1 MPPVP
6 KVGYGRTVTRT
17 TTDAGQLAY
26 AEDVFYNGAAVATV
40 TVTIEGRAKDAR
52 KLWGVNVV
60 SEDMDATQLNQ
71 QVDMLYDGQV
81 VGRLSIVFF
90 PPEAQPD
97 GPTIYPSSIDTAWV
111 ADPANP
117 APAAISVART

>member
-6 KVGYGRTVTRT
+6 KVGYGRTVTRS

-40 TVTIEGRAKDAR
+40 TVTIEGRVQDAR
-52 KLWGVNVV
+52 KAWGFTVV
-60 SEDMDATQLNQ
+60 SEVMDSTQLNQ
-71 QVDMLYDGQV
+71 QVDMLYNGQV

-90 PPEAQPD
+90 APETQD
-97 GPTIYPSSIDTAWV
+97 GVTIYPSSIDTAWV

-117 APAAISVART
+117 APAAISVGRT